1 MLGLQNDQRK
11 GDRTPGAVTFLQVM
25 DQRRKRQER
34 EKPNILVHCP
44 LLSWFPNVVWDS
56 ARLIYIQYVSKY
68 CMLMMVNS
76 PAHESSTEIIIMDS
90 HNPLCIQGDAGI
102 NQTSGLH
109 FGHSGFSSFL
119 FLRVHVCSIPTLS
132 AKLNNIRIC
141 VILQSLGLKFLV
153 FS

>member
-1 MLGLQNDQRK
+1 MKKCWICRIIKRRGSD
-11 GDRTPGAVTFLQVM
+11 AVTFLQVM
-25 DQRRKRQER
+25 DQRRKQEH

-68 CMLMMVNS
+68 CMLMMVNC

-109 FGHSGFSSFL
+109 FGHSGFCCFL
-119 FLRVHVCSIPTLS
+119 FLRVRFIPTL
-132 AKLNNIRIC
+132 
-141 VILQSLGLKFLV
+141 F
-153 FS
+153 